1 MADFATLAH
10 HYANQPVV
18 GWFMSRKLNGWR
30 CLWDG
35 GVTRGVPLAQ
45 VPWSKDM
52 TAVCATGLWTL
63 GRSAGPKP
71 IFAPDWFLNQ
81 LPEYV
86 PLDGELWH
94 ETDNISIVKS
104 ICGQGEEKGRIDPRW
119 RGIKYMVFNSKP
131 YSLWGCVPD
140 SPFYPNGSWLYRME
154 LVKKR
159 ITSSLQERDNLEVL
173 EQVKVESTK
182 HVFEYKRYVG
192 GEGIMLVNP
201 NAQYEL
207 CRSYNLLKV
216 KTFYE
221 TEATVIGY
229 EDGQNR
235 HLGRMGSVIAKLT
248 WDEKVTSLY
257 GGKPEFVGKTVSFGI
272 GGGFTDEQREWSY
285 VSQNFPIGS
294 EIHFSYLGVSS
305 EGVPVSCNHIQD

>member
-1 MADFATLAH
+1 MFLGARIRRLFVQQVFGRLVVLQVLSQSLLLIGFSINFQNMYLLTGSCGTRLTILVLS
-10 HYANQPVV
+10 NQSVV
-18 GWFMSRKLNGWR
+18 KGRRKEESTH
-30 CLWDG
+30 G
-35 GVTRGVPLAQ
+35 GEEL
-45 VPWSKDM
+45 S
-52 TAVCATGLWTL
+52 
-63 GRSAGPKP
+63 
-71 IFAPDWFLNQ
+71 IWFLI
-81 LPEYV
+81 PSHIVYGAVV
-86 PLDGELWH
+86 PTLL
-94 ETDNISIVKS
+94 S
-104 ICGQGEEKGRIDPRW
+104 
-119 RGIKYMVFNSKP
+119 
-131 YSLWGCVPD
+131 
-140 SPFYPNGSWLYRME
+140 FYPNGSWLYRME

-173 EQVKVESTK
+173 EQVKIESTE
-182 HVFEYKRYVG
+182 HIFEYKRYVG

-235 HLGRMGSVIAKLT
+235 HSGRMGSIIAKLT